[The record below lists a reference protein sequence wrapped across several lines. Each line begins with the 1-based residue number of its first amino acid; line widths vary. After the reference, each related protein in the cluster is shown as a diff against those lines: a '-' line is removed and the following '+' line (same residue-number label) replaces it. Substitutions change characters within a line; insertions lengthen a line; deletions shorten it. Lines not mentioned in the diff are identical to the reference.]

1 MGRQTLKN
9 GRIAMS
15 DEDVIALCLMTKD
28 AKTYVEIGTLWGGSA
43 IEVALANPELRLW
56 CIDIFDGYYGGVDHW
71 SGGQTPSLDMVRE
84 NLEFAGVADRTTL
97 VKAKSDPFPLAGM
110 EFDAGFIDGDHSA
123 DAVLNDWINLS
134 SRCRAVAFH
143 DVDDPAVA
151 GVIEKYV
158 RADGDWKQT
167 YRTRRLICFKRRED

>member
-1 MGRQTLKN
+1 MKH

-43 IEVALANPELRLW
+43 IEVALANPGLRLW
-56 CIDIFDGYYGGVDHW
+56 CIDPFEGYYGDIDEWADRQKPTIGH
-71 SGGQTPSLDMVRE
+71 VRE
-84 NLEFAGVADRTTL
+84 NLEFAGVADRVTL
-97 VKAKSDPFPLAGM
+97 VQASSDPFPLPDM

-123 DAVLNDWINLS
+123 DAVLNDWISLS
-134 SRCRAVAFH
+134 TRCKAVAFH
-143 DVDDPAVA
+143 DVDDLSVA

-158 RADGDWKQT
+158 RADEDWKQT
-167 YRTRRLICFKRRED
+167 YRTKRLICFKRRDD